1 MPKILNYIKRVFF
14 VLVLMFF
21 HSGFGNLILTIKGIK
36 EIGWFRISRFL
47 SLNSRPT
54 FLLVIIDIIIA
65 YFGI

>member
-1 MPKILNYIKRVFF
+1 
-14 VLVLMFF
+14 MFTLF
-21 HSGFGNLILTIKGIK
+21 HFGFGSRTLTENGIYGI
-36 EIGWFRISRFL
+36 IGWFRISRFL